1 MGSVV
6 VEDNTSVVVPGIV
19 VVSTIPVDVVNGTA
33 VVVSVVTGPVVV
45 AIQARDE
52 EAMRVGSKMW

>member
-6 VEDNTSVVVPGIV
+6 VEDNTSVVVPGMV